1 MRTYTCV
8 VNDMVVVHVHTYILS
23 VFFTPDYVAESLT
36 DGHKTDTTQPPSTS
50 HEVPTSEPPQSTS
63 HEVPTSEPPQSTSHE
78 VPTSEPPQSTSHKV
92 PTSKSTKLPLPNSSQ
107 KEESETENS
116 KLTLEGLR
124 RTQYMYNDIIRAFYI
139 HVHTVQYI

>member
-1 MRTYTCV
+1 MRTYRHAYTCV
-8 VNDMVVVHVHTYILS
+8 VNDRVVVHVHTYILS

-63 HEVPTSEPPQSTSHE
+63 HEVPTSEPPQSTSH
-78 VPTSEPPQSTSHKV
+78 KV
-92 PTSKSTKLPLPNSSQ
+92 PTSKSTKSPLPNSSQ